1 MKVVVVGGVAAGMSA
16 AARLRRLNEDAEIIV
31 FERDEYVSFA
41 NCGLPYHIGGEI
53 SERESLLVV
62 TPERLEQQLNISVRT
77 CHEVTKID
85 RGRRVVHVFDRRGKK
100 TFQESWDKLILAQ
113 GAVPLR
119 PPLPGIEH
127 PKIFTL
133 RNIADMDAIKRTVDR
148 GASTAIVIGGGY
160 IGVETA
166 EAFENRGLKVYLV
179 ELLDEILP
187 PLDHEMDRA
196 LIFHMENHG
205 VRLLLGQRAESF
217 HDVDG
222 RVEVRL
228 GSGKAVR
235 GDLVV
240 LAIGVRSDFSLA
252 RKAGLEIGDRRGLKV
267 DQHMR
272 TSDPNIYAA
281 GDMVEVTDT
290 VTGEQEIVALAGPAN
305 RQGRIAADHICGRSS
320 AYTSTQ
326 GTSVV
331 KVFEMTA
338 GGTGATEKTLQR
350 TALPYKKVYVH
361 HNGHASYYPGTHP
374 MHLKLLFAPDD
385 GKILGAQVVGVDGV
399 DKRIDVMAVALR
411 TGMTVFDLEH
421 LELAYA
427 PPYGSAKDPANMAG
441 FVAANLLRGD
451 LEQWYA
457 EDYPARTGDGR
468 IIDVRSPQEYKEWH
482 IEKAINLPI
491 AELRQRLDELNRNE
505 VAYVYCKSGFRG
517 YLAYRILKQYGF
529 PNAKNLSGGL
539 QTFLLYHHICVGCP
553 ETEIPLITYAE
564 DREVLEASL
573 RSAN

>member
-16 AARLRRLNEDAEIIV
+16 AARLRRLNENAEIVV

-53 SERESLLVV
+53 SEREDLLVV

-77 CHEVTKID
+77 CHVVTQIN
-85 RGRRVVHVFDRRGKK
+85 REQRVVHVLDLPRGR
-100 TFQESWDKLILAQ
+100 TFRESWDKLILAQ

-119 PPLPGIEH
+119 PPLPGIDH

-133 RNIADMDAIKRTVDR
+133 RNIADMDAIKRTVDS

-160 IGVETA
+160 IGVEIA
-166 EAFENRGLKVYLV
+166 EAFQNRGLRVYLV

-196 LIFHMENHG
+196 LIFHMESHG
-205 VRLLLGQRAESF
+205 VSLLLKQRAESF
-217 HDVDG
+217 HDANG
-222 RVEVRL
+222 QVEVCL
-228 GSGKAVR
+228 DNGKAIR

-240 LAIGVRSDFSLA
+240 LAMGVRSESSLA
-252 RKAGLEIGDRRGLKV
+252 RQAGLKIGERGGLKV

-290 VTGEQEIVALAGPAN
+290 VTGEQTIVALAGPAN

-331 KVFEMTA
+331 KIFEMAA

-350 TALPYKKVYVH
+350 TGLPYKKVYVH

-374 MHLKLLFAPDD
+374 MHLKLLFAPAD

-399 DKRIDVMAVALR
+399 DKRIDVLAVALR
-411 TGMTVFDLEH
+411 AGKKVFDLEH

-427 PPYGSAKDPANMAG
+427 PPYGSAKDPVNMAG

-451 LEQWYA
+451 LEQWFA
-457 EDYPARTGDGR
+457 EDYPVRTDDGQL
-468 IIDVRSPQEYKEWH
+468 IDVRSPQEYKEWH
-482 IEKAINLPI
+482 IEKAINIPI
-491 AELRQRLDELNRNE
+491 AELRQRLDELDRNKA
-505 VAYVYCKSGFRG
+505 AYVYCKSGFRG
-517 YLAYRILKQYGF
+517 YLAYRIIKQCGF
-529 PNAKNLSGGL
+529 SKAKNLSGGL

-553 ETEIPLITYAE
+553 EAEIPFVTYAE
-564 DREVLEASL
+564 DREALKS
-573 RSAN
+573 SAA

>member
-16 AARLRRLNEDAEIIV
+16 AARLRRLNENAEIVV

-53 SERESLLVV
+53 SEREDLLVV

-77 CHEVTKID
+77 CHVVTQIN
-85 RGRRVVHVFDRRGKK
+85 REQRVVHVLDLPRGR
-100 TFQESWDKLILAQ
+100 TFRESWDKLILAQ

-119 PPLPGIEH
+119 PPLPGIDH

-133 RNIADMDAIKRTVDR
+133 RNIADMDAIKRTVDS

-160 IGVETA
+160 IGVEIA
-166 EAFENRGLKVYLV
+166 EAFQNRGLRVYLV

-196 LIFHMENHG
+196 LIFHMESHG
-205 VRLLLGQRAESF
+205 VSLLLKQRAESF
-217 HDVDG
+217 HDANG
-222 RVEVRL
+222 QVEVCL
-228 GSGKAVR
+228 DNGKAIR

-240 LAIGVRSDFSLA
+240 LAMGVRSESSLA
-252 RKAGLEIGDRRGLKV
+252 RQAGLKIGERGGLKV

-290 VTGEQEIVALAGPAN
+290 VTGEQTIVALAGPAN

-331 KVFEMTA
+331 KIFEMAA

-350 TALPYKKVYVH
+350 TGLPYKKVYVH

-374 MHLKLLFAPDD
+374 MHLKLLFAPAD

-399 DKRIDVMAVALR
+399 DKRIDVLAVALR
-411 TGMTVFDLEH
+411 AGMKVFDLEH

-427 PPYGSAKDPANMAG
+427 PPYGSAKDPVNMAG

-451 LEQWYA
+451 LEQWFA
-457 EDYPARTGDGR
+457 EDYPVRTDDGQL
-468 IIDVRSPQEYKEWH
+468 IDVRSPQEYKEWH
-482 IEKAINLPI
+482 IEKAINIPI
-491 AELRQRLDELNRNE
+491 AELRQRLDELDRNKA
-505 VAYVYCKSGFRG
+505 AYVYCKSGFRG
-517 YLAYRILKQYGF
+517 YLAYRIIKQCGF
-529 PNAKNLSGGL
+529 SKAKNLSGGL

-553 ETEIPLITYAE
+553 EAEIPFVTYAE
-564 DREVLEASL
+564 DREALKS
-573 RSAN
+573 SAA